1 MHFLQLPISWISNN
15 SVFLQAYNKDFLG
28 NGHLEGRRPYG
39 VRLQP
44 LPARGNDGM
53 NRWWKVSSLLKKN
66 NKTAPIMEEN
76 EEALSSESEQTS
88 VTPNSWVS
96 PEDSMEAFKNTLT
109 SVPATKSPLNL
120 FMSPMNGKTWNPIA
134 LLCQATLYIYTYDI
148 MGIHTR
154 RYTPTHTYSCSRT
167 QPTYI

>member
-1 MHFLQLPISWISNN
+1 MYYPYPGCLICNY
-15 SVFLQAYNKDFLG
+15 VFLQAYNKDFLG
-28 NGHLEGRRPYG
+28 NGHLEGRRPHG

-44 LPARGNDGM
+44 LPSRGNDGM
-53 NRWWKVSSLLKKN
+53 NRWWKVFKKN

-96 PEDSMEAFKNTLT
+96 AEDSMEAFKNTLA

-120 FMSPMNGKTWNPIA
+120 FMSPINGNT
-134 LLCQATLYIYTYDI
+134 LL
-148 MGIHTR
+148 
-154 RYTPTHTYSCSRT
+154 YS
-167 QPTYI
+167 